1 MTAPLTPDETALLH
15 FLEGARFRAGASKS
29 RWRLDKLMF
38 PHVVISIRARDGTF
52 ITLRFECSGYP
63 NNLPTAQ
70 PWDLGLVAPLCPGQF
85 PRGAMR
91 ISSVF
96 RPDWK
101 NGTAL
106 YLPCD
111 RHSIDGH
118 GNWNHEHADKIWN
131 PARGLAQ
138 YLEIVYDL
146 LQSSDFHVVQQQA

>member
-1 MTAPLTPDETALLH
+1 MSATRSPDEASLRG
-15 FLEGARFRAGASKS
+15 FLEGARFRAGASRG
-29 RWRLDKLMF
+29 RWRVDKLTF
-38 PHVVISIRARDGTF
+38 PHVVVSIRAFDGTF
-52 ITLRFECSGYP
+52 HTLRFECCGYP

-70 PWDLGLVAPLCPGQF
+70 PWNLESDAPLDLNRF
-85 PRGAMR
+85 PRGEKR
-91 ISSVF
+91 ISSVY

-118 GNWNHEHADKIWN
+118 SNWNHEHADKIWD

-146 LQSSDFHVVQQQA
+146 LQSSDFYVA